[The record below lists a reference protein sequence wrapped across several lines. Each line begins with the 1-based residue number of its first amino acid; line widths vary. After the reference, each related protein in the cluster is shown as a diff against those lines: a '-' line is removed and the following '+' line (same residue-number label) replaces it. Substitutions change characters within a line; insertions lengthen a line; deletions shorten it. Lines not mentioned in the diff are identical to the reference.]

1 MQGTQASYG
10 FCAQFVSKVL
20 EDSSSLE
27 SSFTLGQD
35 MEARARDQ
43 QDSQA
48 HRLLLSV
55 AGVR

>member
-10 FCAQFVSKVL
+10 FCAQFVSKAL

-55 AGVR
+55 AGVG

>member
-10 FCAQFVSKVL
+10 FCAQFVSKAL

-27 SSFTLGQD
+27 SRFTLGQD
-35 MEARARDQ
+35 IKARARDQ

-48 HRLLLSV
+48 HRLFSFV
-55 AGVR
+55 AGVG